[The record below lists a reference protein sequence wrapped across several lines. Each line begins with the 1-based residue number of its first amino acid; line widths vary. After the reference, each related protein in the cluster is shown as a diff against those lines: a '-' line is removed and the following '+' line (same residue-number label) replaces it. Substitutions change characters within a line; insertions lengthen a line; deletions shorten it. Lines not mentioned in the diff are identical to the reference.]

1 MIGLNLHKVVRG
13 VITSVHPDE
22 ECTLYQSV
30 GQVNVKG
37 IVKSKYSEPQSV
49 KVNFQPLDTQALQH
63 LERVGDTKA
72 SEQIFLYSDMVM
84 PISAGQ
90 RQPLLRSGDF
100 IKRID
105 GTWWLITSVIE
116 DWTRDGWANA
126 GISQQI
132 TAPDF
137 SASDWSKGDTNV

>member
-13 VITSVHPDE
+13 VITAVHPDE

-72 SEQIFLYSDMVM
+72 SEQIFFIFGY
-84 PISAGQ
+84 
-90 RQPLLRSGDF
+90 GD
-100 IKRID
+100 
-105 GTWWLITSVIE
+105 
-116 DWTRDGWANA
+116 A
-126 GISQQI
+126 
-132 TAPDF
+132 DF
-137 SASDWSKGDTNV
+137 SRTTSAAFTQW